1 MALPKNQYGTLVWY
15 AILWYNIKNER
26 LKGGIMVEEHLEVIK
41 ESTFQTL
48 DSFKRKTD
56 AGTDYWLA
64 RDLQILLGY
73 TQWRNFEAAIE
84 KAKMACASVGAQ
96 PYHHFA
102 DISKTM
108 ASGKGAER
116 SIRDVALTRYACYL
130 IAMNGDPSKPQI
142 AAAQTYFAVQ
152 TRKQELMEQRNED
165 EDRLML
171 RDRVR
176 DANKAL
182 NSAAK
187 GVGVQNYAF
196 FHDAGYQGLYGGLR
210 LSEIKEVKGIN
221 PKEDLLDCA
230 GRAELAA
237 NEFRITQTEE
247 RLRTQQV
254 KGQKVAEDT
263 HNYVGREI
271 RQTIEK
277 LSGTMPEDLPPAPSI
292 KQLRK
297 GRKPKQLPPSAI

>member
-1 MALPKNQYGTLVWY
+1 M
-15 AILWYNIKNER
+15 E
-26 LKGGIMVEEHLEVIK
+26 EEHLAVIK
-41 ESTFQTL
+41 QSTIETL
-48 DSFKRKTD
+48 DRFKKRTKE
-56 AGTDYWLA
+56 GVEYWLA

-84 KAKMACASVGAQ
+84 KAKMACASVGAESC
-96 PYHHFA
+96 HHFA

-116 SIRDVALTRYACYL
+116 PIRDVALTRYACYL
-130 IAMNGDPSKPQI
+130 TAMNGDPDKPQI

-152 TRKQELMEQRNED
+152 TRKQELTEQRNDD
-165 EDRLML
+165 EDRLAL

-176 DANKAL
+176 GANKEL
-182 NSAAK
+182 NSTAK
-187 GVGVQNYAF
+187 GAGVQNYAF
-196 FHDAGYQGLYGGLR
+196 FHDAGYQGLYNGLR
-210 LSEIKEVKGIN
+210 LSAIKQFKGIN

-263 HNYVGREI
+263 HNYVGKEI
-271 RQTIEK
+271 RQTIKK
-277 LSGTMPEDLPPAPSI
+277 LGGTMPEDLPPAPSI
-292 KQLRK
+292 KQLK
-297 GRKPKQLPPSAI
+297 KQAKPKQIPPSST

>member
-1 MALPKNQYGTLVWY
+1 MA
-15 AILWYNIKNER
+15 
-26 LKGGIMVEEHLEVIK
+26 EEHLSVIK
-41 ESTFQTL
+41 QSTLQTL
-48 DSFKRKTD
+48 DSFKKKTD
-56 AGTDYWLA
+56 WGTDYWLA
-64 RDLQILLGY
+64 RDLQTLLGY
-73 TQWRNFEAAIE
+73 AKWDNFLDIVN
-84 KAKMACASVGAQ
+84 KARMSCESIGGN
-96 PYHHFA
+96 PNNHFA
-102 DISKTM
+102 DVGKMVTLG
-108 ASGKGAER
+108 SGSAR
-116 SIRDVALTRYACYL
+116 QVRDIALSRYACYL
-130 IAMNGDPSKPQI
+130 VAMNGDPDKPQI

-152 TRKQELMEQRNED
+152 TRKQELTEQRNED
-165 EDRLML
+165 EDRLVL

-176 DANKAL
+176 GANKEL

-254 KGQKVAEDT
+254 KGQKAAEDT

-271 RQTIEK
+271 RQTIKK

-292 KQLRK
+292 KQLK
-297 GRKPKQLPPSAI
+297 KQRKPKQLPPSST